1 MPRGKIYTDEELKE
15 RIKASKARWRQRNRE
30 RLNAYQNEYYNSHK
44 DKFREY
50 NSTSIIRIPLATE
63 KPLRETVLEWNG
75 QLTKKLEENPPQW
88 LEIALNDQ
96 IRINQE
102 LLEKIEAKEEKKQDN
117 EKPIKW
123 VYAYKLDTNEF
134 IGRFKKQIDASRFFG
149 FPNSKVGYIMNQQ
162 GGKFFS
168 KNLYF
173 TYTPLINERTE
184 PIHNLQ

>member
-1 MPRGKIYTDEELKE
+1 MRKIYTEEE
-15 RIKASKARWRQRNRE
+15 AAARNRASKARWRQRNRE
-30 RLNAYQNEYYNSHK
+30 KLNAYQNEYYKNHK

-50 NSTSIIRIPLATE
+50 NTGSTPLQRDFTE
-63 KPLRETVLEWNG
+63 VVIEWNG
-75 QLTKKLEENPPQW
+75 KLTKKLEENPPQW

-102 LLEKIEAKEEKKQDN
+102 LLEKIEAKEEKKQDDD
-117 EKPIKW
+117 KPIKW

-149 FPNSKVGYIMNQQ
+149 FPNSRVGYIMSQQ
-162 GGKFFS
+162 GGRYLS

-173 TYTPLINERTE
+173 TYTPLSNERTE

>member
-1 MPRGKIYTDEELKE
+1 MPRGKIYTEEEMQE
-15 RIKASKARWRQRNRE
+15 RIKASKARWRARNKE
-30 RLNAYQNEYYNSHK
+30 RLKAYRDQYYDAHK
-44 DKFREY
+44 DKFKEY
-50 NSTSIIRIPLATE
+50 NSTSTVHIPLATE
-63 KPLRETVLEWNG
+63 KPLRETVIEWNG
-75 QLTKKLEENPPQW
+75 KLTKKLQENPPQW

-102 LLEKIEAKEEKKQDN
+102 LLEMFEAKEEKKQDS

-149 FPNSKVGYIMNQQ
+149 FPNSRVGYIMSQQ
-162 GGKFFS
+162 GGRYLS

-173 TYTPLINERTE
+173 TYTPLSNERTE
-184 PIHNLQ
+184 PIHDIQ

>member
-1 MPRGKIYTDEELKE
+1 MRKIYTEEE
-15 RIKASKARWRQRNRE
+15 AAARNRASKARWRQRNRE
-30 RLNAYQNEYYNSHK
+30 KLNAYQNEYYKNHK

-50 NSTSIIRIPLATE
+50 NTGSTTRIPLATE
-63 KPLRETVLEWNG
+63 KPLRETVIEWNG

-88 LEIALNDQ
+88 LEIALNNQ
-96 IRINQE
+96 IRINQQ
-102 LLEKIEAKEEKKQDN
+102 LLEKFEAKEEKKQDN

-149 FPNSKVGYIMNQQ
+149 FPNSRVGYIMSQQ
-162 GGKFFS
+162 GGRYLS

-173 TYTPLINERTE
+173 TYTPLHERTE
-184 PIHNLQ
+184 QIHNIQ

>member
-1 MPRGKIYTDEELKE
+1 MPRGKIYTDEELQV
-15 RIKASKARWRQRNRE
+15 RIKDSKARWRARNRE
-30 RLNAYQNEYYNSHK
+30 RLKAYRNEYYNTHK
-44 DKFREY
+44 DKFKEY
-50 NSTSIIRIPLATE
+50 NSGSTPLQRDFTE
-63 KPLRETVLEWNG
+63 VVIEWNG
-75 QLTKKLEENPPQW
+75 KLTKKLEENPPQW

-117 EKPIKW
+117 EKPVRW

-149 FPNSKVGYIMNQQ
+149 FPNSRVGYIMSQQ
-162 GGKFFS
+162 GGRYLS

-173 TYTPLINERTE
+173 TYTPLSNERTE